1 MCGRFVAATDP
12 DGLVKF
18 FTIDE
23 RKTDDLPPS
32 YNVAPTDPVYAVAA
46 HDERRFLV
54 SFRWG
59 LVPHWAESPKL
70 AATMINAR
78 AETVSTKPAFRDA
91 LRRRRCLIPA
101 DGFYEWTV
109 NDRGEKQPH
118 FITPAD
124 APMLAFAG
132 LWETWRDPA
141 NPDAPPLRS
150 CTIVTRAAEGPVT
163 ALHHRMPLAL
173 RPNAWDAWLDTQSPG
188 GEVTALLNSD
198 PPPLQFRPV
207 STRVNAVAN
216 NDADLLAPVTPA
228 GVPGTQ

>member
-46 HDERRFLV
+46 HDARRFLV

-59 LVPHWAESPKL
+59 LVPHWADSPKV

-78 AETVSTKPAFRDA
+78 AETAAEKPAFRDA

-101 DGFYEWTV
+101 DGFYEWTKAA
-109 NDRGEKQPH
+109 DGTKQPH
-118 FITPAD
+118 FITAD
-124 APMLAFAG
+124 GGGLLAFAG
-132 LWETWRDPA
+132 LWETWRNKD
-141 NPDAPPLRS
+141 NPDGAPLRS
-150 CTIVTRAAEGPVT
+150 CTILTRAAQGPVT
-163 ALHHRMPLAL
+163 ELHHRMPLAL
-173 RPNAWDAWLDTQSPG
+173 PPDAWDAWLDQDTAA
-188 GEVTALLNSD
+188 GEVTALLHSE
-198 PPPLQFRPV
+198 PPPLSFRPV

-216 NDADLLAPVTPA
+216 NDEELLAPV
-228 GVPGTQ
+228 G